1 MDKIKEIIQKKPLFF
16 LLVSLA
22 YLFLVG
28 LLKWKL
34 TPPPG
39 AVLYLVGGA
48 IGVYFL
54 DIAEVFFNLSPS
66 PFRSIVF
73 VGAFSIVSFF
83 IVTSSGS
90 FVGSG
95 LVLSLYLS
103 LILWQAGQWQLTGNL
118 NSWYTMVSFL
128 PSLRRQQWI
137 LLVFVAIFL
146 AETYFFIR

>member
-1 MDKIKEIIQKKPLFF
+1 MDKVKEIIQKKPLFF
-16 LLVSLA
+16 LFISLA

-39 AVLYLVGGA
+39 AVLYLAGGA

-54 DIAEVFFNLSPS
+54 DVAEVFFNLHPS
-66 PFRSIVF
+66 PFRTIVF

-95 LVLSLYLS
+95 LVLSLFLS
-103 LILWQAGQWQLTGNL
+103 LLLWQIGEWKLTGNL
-118 NSWYTMVSFL
+118 NSWYRMVASV
-128 PSLRRQQWI
+128 PSARQQQW
-137 LLVFVAIFL
+137 LLFAFIAGFL

>member
-1 MDKIKEIIQKKPLFF
+1 MGKIKEIVQKKPLFF
-16 LLVSLA
+16 LLVSLV
-22 YLFLVG
+22 YLFFVG

-39 AVLYLVGGA
+39 AVLYLAGGA

-54 DIAEVFFNLSPS
+54 DIAEVFFNLHPS
-66 PFRSIVF
+66 PFRTIVF
-73 VGAFSIVSFF
+73 VGAFSVVSFF
-83 IVTSSGS
+83 VVTSSGS

-103 LILWQAGQWQLTGNL
+103 LILWQIGQWRLSGNL
-118 NSWYTMVSFL
+118 NSWYGMVATV
-128 PSLRRQQWI
+128 PSVRQQQW
-137 LLVFVAIFL
+137 LLFAFIAIFL